1 MFVVMSQAMT
11 SIMSQAMTN
20 IMSRAMTS
28 IMLNKFYSNSYSFW
42 VNPLAFLCYND
53 RFEYIIPIYTLIN
66 EYHPHVALQRCI
78 SVSDV

>member
-11 SIMSQAMTN
+11 SIMSQ
-20 IMSRAMTS
+20 AMTS

-53 RFEYIIPIYTLIN
+53 RFEYIIPI
-66 EYHPHVALQRCI
+66 R
-78 SVSDV
+78 